1 MEVLFGGYWWL
12 SALIAFRSP
21 KDTVFQILTKMFRGT
36 RFPDGTKNG
45 TKLAEIIFC
54 LIARL
59 IQHFKYRCLLLQS
72 YTFVPN

>member
-1 MEVLFGGYWWL
+1 MEVLFGWL
-12 SALIAFRSP
+12 LVAVSTYSLSLAERHSISNTYKIVSWDNISRR
-21 KDTVFQILTKMFRGT
+21 D
-36 RFPDGTKNG
+36 KNG

-59 IQHFKYRCLLLQS
+59 IQHFKYRWLLLQS